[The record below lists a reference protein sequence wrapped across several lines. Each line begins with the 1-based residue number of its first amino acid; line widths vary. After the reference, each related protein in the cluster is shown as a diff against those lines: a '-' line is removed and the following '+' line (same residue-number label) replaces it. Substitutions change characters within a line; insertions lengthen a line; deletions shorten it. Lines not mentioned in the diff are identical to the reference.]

1 MIINNFYKVNI
12 LLFIVFSSPPCYL
25 ASKGSHGVISSD
37 SAKNHL
43 SCRWLI
49 TVPAN
54 HKVRLNFTQFLL
66 DSFRNE
72 THIQIFSGK
81 DESNPLLGTFTGSS
95 GHFTVEA
102 NGNIM
107 MIKLTKG
114 RNNSLCVFKGV
125 FSSIKS
131 KGER

>member
-1 MIINNFYKVNI
+1 
-12 LLFIVFSSPPCYL
+12 
-25 ASKGSHGVISSD
+25 
-37 SAKNHL
+37 
-43 SCRWLI
+43 
-49 TVPAN
+49 
-54 HKVRLNFTQFLL
+54 L

-81 DESNPLLGTFTGSS
+81 DESNPLLATFTGSS

-125 FSSIKS
+125 FSTIKS